1 MRVSDYLSKY
11 FRAPTIR
18 YDENQIHR
26 TEGEPLFEQVFFL
39 DIPCIIS
46 RQSVDRSPYN
56 DRSIEVP
63 SIRLINEFLRKVRRK
78 SEAIL
83 R

>member
-56 DRSIEVP
+56 DGSIEVP
-63 SIRLINEFLRKVRRK
+63 SIRLINEFPRKVRRK
-78 SEAIL
+78 SEAIS

>member
-11 FRAPTIR
+11 FRVPTTR
-18 YDENQIHR
+18 YDENQIYR

-56 DRSIEVP
+56 DQGP
-63 SIRLINEFLRKVRRK
+63 FDQFN
-78 SEAIL
+78 
-83 R
+83 

>member
-11 FRAPTIR
+11 FRAPTTR
-18 YDENQIHR
+18 YDENQIYR

-56 DRSIEVP
+56 DRGP
-63 SIRLINEFLRKVRRK
+63 FDPFN
-78 SEAIL
+78 
-83 R
+83 

>member
-11 FRAPTIR
+11 FRAPTTR
-18 YDENQIHR
+18 YDENQIYR

-56 DRSIEVP
+56 DGSIEVP
-63 SIRLINEFLRKVRRK
+63 SIRLINEFPRKVRRK

>member
-11 FRAPTIR
+11 FRASTIP

-46 RQSVDRSPYN
+46 RQSIDRSPYN
-56 DRSIEVP
+56 DRGP
-63 SIRLINEFLRKVRRK
+63 FDPFN
-78 SEAIL
+78 
-83 R
+83 

>member
-46 RQSVDRSPYN
+46 RQSIDRSPYN
-56 DRSIEVP
+56 DRGP
-63 SIRLINEFLRKVRRK
+63 FDPFN
-78 SEAIL
+78 
-83 R
+83 